1 MIGPELLA
9 TAQNE
14 LTSLQYQ
21 VAALQYAPPVTRQ
34 YTLTQIHGGLPETHL
49 PAWLMQELGDN
60 IRQPAIYSIEA
71 DSPETAQIIRASLQQ
86 EREDANRPYK
96 LPRDNE
102 QYQNTVALYVG
113 SSGAT
118 RIRQRLK
125 QHLWRAADGTYAM
138 HMWRWMPDEPGSV
151 ILRVQSVLGEVD
163 PRILQCVEDTL
174 WQSLRP
180 MYGKM
185 GGR

>member
-1 MIGPELLA
+1 MIGPELLQ

-14 LTSLQYQ
+14 LAALQDQ

-34 YTLTQIHGGLPETHL
+34 YTLAQIHDGLPETHL
-49 PAWLMQELGDN
+49 RAWLMQELGDN
-60 IRQPAIYSIEA
+60 VRQPAIYSIEA
-71 DSPETAQIIRASLQQ
+71 DSPETAQIISASLQQ
-86 EREDANRPYK
+86 ARADPTCLFK

-102 QYQNTVALYVG
+102 QDQNAVVLYVG

-125 QHLWRAADGTYAM
+125 QHFWRAADGTYAM
-138 HMWRWMPDEPGSV
+138 HMQRWMPNVPGLV
-151 ILRVQSVLGEVD
+151 NLRVQSVLGEVD

-174 WQSLRP
+174 WQSLQP